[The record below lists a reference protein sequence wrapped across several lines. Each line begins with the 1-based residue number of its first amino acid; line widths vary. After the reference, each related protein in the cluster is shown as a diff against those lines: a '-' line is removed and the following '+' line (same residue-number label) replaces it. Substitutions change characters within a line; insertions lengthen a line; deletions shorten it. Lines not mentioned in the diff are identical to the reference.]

1 MQSHPDTE
9 KAMNKKRNEDTIQ
22 TEKQAFEWLA
32 RVATVANDQGVDM
45 TTAQGI
51 EQMGDAVALLN
62 MVNQLSI
69 ASNAI
74 EIMIANAKDRGQ
86 QISFMLQDLM

>member
-1 MQSHPDTE
+1 
-9 KAMNKKRNEDTIQ
+9 MNKKRSEDTIQ
-22 TEKQAFEWLA
+22 TEKLAFEWLA

-45 TTAQGI
+45 STAQGI
-51 EQMGDAVALLN
+51 DQMGDAVALLN

-74 EIMIANAKDRGQ
+74 EIMIASAKDRGQ
-86 QISFMLQDLM
+86 QISFMLKDLM

>member
-1 MQSHPDTE
+1 
-9 KAMNKKRNEDTIQ
+9 MNKKRNEDTIQ

>member
-1 MQSHPDTE
+1 
-9 KAMNKKRNEDTIQ
+9 MNKKRSEDTIQ
-22 TEKQAFEWLA
+22 TEKLAFEWLA

-45 TTAQGI
+45 STAQGI

-74 EIMIANAKDRGQ
+74 EIMIASAKDRGQ
-86 QISFMLQDLM
+86 QISFMLKDLM

>member
-1 MQSHPDTE
+1 
-9 KAMNKKRNEDTIQ
+9 MNKKRSEDTIQ

-45 TTAQGI
+45 STAQGI
-51 EQMGDAVALLN
+51 DQMGDAVALLN

-74 EIMIANAKDRGQ
+74 EIMIASAKDRGQ
-86 QISFMLQDLM
+86 QISFMLKDLM

>member
-9 KAMNKKRNEDTIQ
+9 KAMNKKRNEETIQ
-22 TEKQAFEWLA
+22 REKQAFEWLA